1 MPHHL
6 LFGRLLSA
14 DRLQPSRSD
23 AETGHLRLPVWSVD
37 QPPGGASAPRGFA
50 GGGRE
55 TCRDTLLQK
64 GR

>member
-1 MPHHL
+1 MSNHL
-6 LFGRLLSA
+6 LFGRLLSV
-14 DRLQPSRSD
+14 DRLQPSRSH
-23 AETGHLRLPVWSVD
+23 AETGHLRFPLWSVD

-55 TCRDTLLQK
+55 ACRDTLLQE